1 MSFKIPNLA
10 WIAVCDGAKGI
21 VFRNEGERGSLNLCT
36 VSVMGAELRA
46 AHEHGSDRPDRIVS
60 PTGSGRHAVE
70 TVDRHRLAE
79 IHFLE
84 DFARSLDDMVP
95 QHALQATLIVIA
107 PPRALGILRRK
118 LSARLR
124 QMLKREIARDL
135 TGHTVDQIETFL
147 SIPD

>member
-1 MSFKIPNLA
+1 
-10 WIAVCDGAKGI
+10 
-21 VFRNEGERGSLNLCT
+21 
-36 VSVMGAELRA
+36 
-46 AHEHGSDRPDRIVS
+46 
-60 PTGSGRHAVE
+60 
-70 TVDRHRLAE
+70 
-79 IHFLE
+79 
-84 DFARSLDDMVP
+84 MVP